1 MQSLFYNIL
10 SPPWID
16 NSKQD
21 IWFDLTVRRSLAL
34 KSSLNLFYWCQY
46 LELMEQFKDL
56 HKTVDQLR
64 TSGLSTG
71 EIKKVSTVL
80 VGLLH
85 TYIHFISTQIIRVAL
100 LSSYLWERKILN
112 QLNYYNT
119 WIKTTTKSSFCYK
132 GLCVS
137 HLIIIIIIVA
147 VTVSIIKMILVGV
160 QWITF
165 IIPFTFRT

>member
-1 MQSLFYNIL
+1 MVWPFCVTFTSIKIFTE
-10 SPPWID
+10 
-16 NSKQD
+16 
-21 IWFDLTVRRSLAL
+21 F
-34 KSSLNLFYWCQY
+34 FYWCQY

-71 EIKKVSTVL
+71 EIKKVSIVQKL

-85 TYIHFISTQIIRVAL
+85 TYIHFISTQIISVAL
-100 LSSYLWERKILN
+100 LSSYLWKRKILN
-112 QLNYYNT
+112 QLNLNT
-119 WIKTTTKSSFCYK
+119 FNLIKTTTKSSFRYE

-137 HLIIIIIIVA
+137 HLIIIIIIIA

-160 QWITF
+160 QCITF
-165 IIPFTFRT
+165 IISFTFRT